1 MIQHILKICKNQKS
15 ANLWI
20 WLEMTFVSVVLWF
33 VVDMIY
39 TSSKDYFT
47 PLGHDINHVYK
58 INISSIPGE
67 ALDSLTNAERIQT
80 MVDRIR
86 TYRGVEVVSL
96 SLHSMPYATS
106 SANNPISAD
115 TISID
120 NTAPNHA
127 TNRWVSPEFFEVF
140 RCNNMQGQTAPLMKV
155 ISKGNTIVSK
165 TVEEFLY
172 PGQNSIGKMI
182 YINRGDVKKE
192 HEIGEVVP
200 HFKNNEFEK
209 RDSYF
214 LFLPLTK
221 EMIEQQS
228 SYVELCVRVT
238 PEEDHDFPERFKS
251 EMGNSLI
258 IGNLFITDVTSLSK
272 IRVRRNFIKVDEV
285 NQNFLIA
292 LFLMM
297 NIFLGVT
304 GTFWYRTRQRRNE
317 MGLRIAMGSTRSGLQ
332 QLMIGE
338 GLVLLTLSILP
349 AVIIA
354 FNIGLTD
361 SMNVDWMPF
370 TIKRFLITQAV
381 TVWLMALM
389 VCIGIYFPARSIS
402 RLQPADALR
411 YE

>member
-1 MIQHILKICKNQKS
+1 MIQHILKICRNQKS

-39 TSSKDYFT
+39 TSTKDYFT

-58 INISSIPGE
+58 IDISSIPGE
-67 ALDSLTNAERIQT
+67 PLDSLTNAERIHT
-80 MVDRIR
+80 MVDRVR
-86 TYRGVEVVSL
+86 TYKGVEVVSL
-96 SLHSMPYATS
+96 SIYSMPYSYASAEVPFELDTAKIDQSTFAT
-106 SANNPISAD
+106 I
-115 TISID
+115 
-120 NTAPNHA
+120 
-127 TNRWVSPEFFEVF
+127 RWVSPEFFEIF
-140 RCNNMQGQTAPLMKV
+140 RCNNMEGQTAPLMKA
-155 ISKGNTIVSK
+155 ISDGKTIVSK

-172 PGQNSIGKMI
+172 LGQNSIGKKI
-182 YINRGDVKKE
+182 YINRGDEKE
-192 HEIGEVVP
+192 ELEIGEVIT
-200 HFKNNEFEK
+200 HFKTNEFEK
-209 RDSYF
+209 GDSYF
-214 LFLPLTK
+214 LFLPLNK
-221 EMIEQQS
+221 EMIEQQPS
-228 SYVELCVRVT
+228 NVELCVRIT

-258 IGNLFITDVTSLSK
+258 IGNLFITDVTSLSN
-272 IRVRRNFIKVDEV
+272 IRVRRNFTMVDEV

-297 NIFLGVT
+297 NIFLGVA
-304 GTFWYRTRQRRNE
+304 GTFWYRTRQRKNE

-361 SMNVDWMPF
+361 MINVDRMPF
-370 TIKRFLITQAV
+370 TMNRFLITQAV